1 MIQELEN
8 PFSVTKA
15 TEFTNSE
22 INEYWVSFNTKADVS
37 IQSLLNPNEFLPK
50 YIIGGKGCGK
60 THILRYFSYPLQSIR
75 HQSNILQLLESDKYI
90 GLYSI
95 LGGMNSSRFKEK
107 GVEQSEW
114 ETVFEYYFELYICD
128 CLLHTINEM
137 LQALDVKSET
147 ENKILASILP
157 LFTNNK
163 DLGNLQSIQSLITY
177 LKDLRDKIDSQILN
191 AAYFRKLDYNEV
203 KVLFT
208 PGDLI
213 FGIPAAVESTIE
225 VFRGV
230 KFICIL
236 DEYEK
241 LFEWQKVFVNTL
253 VWDKK
258 TPVTFWIGAR
268 RYGYTTRNTK
278 SGEAMK
284 QGSEFQEINL
294 DDIIRKNEDLYVPF
308 AEKLYTNRLIKYYQQ
323 KGLNVNQ
330 EDIGRKFCERFE
342 SYDED
347 KMISF
352 FGSKSRKEFKHLREF
367 RRILTYTIKNK
378 LALNL
383 TSEDDIES
391 VIKEI
396 IADTENNVL
405 EQKYKIFL
413 LYKSWHKAEKKENF
427 EDLLKFVNS
436 EYIKFKAN
444 KDSAFAEIKDK
455 RKKDFMAQ
463 LFNDFGIEN
472 PEYCGIEKYIDIS
485 SGNPRSFI
493 LSLKKTIEYSKIR
506 GEKPL
511 EDGGFISL
519 ESQCLAINDT
529 AKWFYEDA
537 EVIGEGGRQMYV
549 ALKNLTDYFALYR
562 FCDKPTETTVSSF
575 YIKAEEL
582 SENSLTTI
590 ELMKMHSV
598 LIEIEEGRLEKNTG
612 RQERMFQLNKILV
625 PLWDL
630 PAVRRGTVYLNKE
643 VAESI
648 FDKEANGNFDK
659 FYKAKKSELYAPDFL
674 KKGAVNSNNS
684 LFN

>member
-1 MIQELEN
+1 MINELEN

-22 INEYWVSFNTKADVS
+22 INEYWVNFNTKADVS

-60 THILRYFSYPLQSIR
+60 THILRYFSYPLQNIR
-75 HQSNILQLLESDKYI
+75 YQDDVAKLLATDKYI

-95 LGGMNSSRFKEK
+95 IGGMNSSRFKEK
-107 GVEQSEW
+107 GIEQAEW
-114 ETVFEYYFELYICD
+114 EAVFEYYFELYICD
-128 CLLHTINEM
+128 SLLHTIDEI
-137 LQALDVKSET
+137 VKKLNIQPEVES
-147 ENKILASILP
+147 KVLASILP

-163 DLGNLQSIQSLITY
+163 ELNTIQCIQDLIAY
-177 LKDLRDKIDSQILN
+177 LKELRDKIDSQILN
-191 AAYFRKLDYNEV
+191 AAFKRKLDYNEV
-203 KVLFT
+203 RVLFT

-213 FGIPAAVESTIE
+213 FGIPGAIESNIE
-225 VFRGV
+225 SFKNV

-268 RYGYTTRNTK
+268 RYGYTTRGTK
-278 SGEAMK
+278 SGESMK
-284 QGSEFQEINL
+284 QGSEFQEVNL
-294 DDIIRKNEDLYVPF
+294 DDIIRSNEELYVQF
-308 AEKLYTNRLIKYYQQ
+308 AEKLYTNRLIKYYQVN
-323 KGLNVNQ
+323 GLNVNQ
-330 EDIGRKFCERFE
+330 NDIGRKFCERFE
-342 SYDED
+342 SYDEE
-347 KMISF
+347 KMIQF
-352 FGSKSRKEFKHLREF
+352 LGAKNRKEYKHLKELRK
-367 RRILTYTIKNK
+367 ILSYTIKNK
-378 LALNL
+378 IALDL
-383 TSEDDIES
+383 TDD
-391 VIKEI
+391 KEI
-396 IADTENNVL
+396 DGVINAIVSDTGNNVL
-405 EQKYKIFL
+405 DQKYKIFL
-413 LYKSWHKAEKKENF
+413 LYKLWHKASKKETFQNVLSTIN
-427 EDLLKFVNS
+427 E
-436 EYIKFKAN
+436 EYRKFKGN
-444 KDSAFAEIKDK
+444 TESLFREIKDK

-463 LFNDFGIEN
+463 LFNEFGIEN
-472 PEYCGIEKYIDIS
+472 PEYCGIDKYIDIS

-511 EDGGFISL
+511 EDGGFISI

-537 EVIGEGGRQMYV
+537 EVIGENGRQMYV
-549 ALKNLTDYFALYR
+549 SLRNLTDYFALYR

-582 SENSLTTI
+582 SANSLAII

-598 LIEIEEGRLEKNTG
+598 LIESEDGRLEKNTG

-630 PAVRRGTVYLNKE
+630 PAVRRGTVYLSKE
-643 VAESI
+643 VADSI
-648 FDKEANGNFDK
+648 FDSDFNSNFDRY
-659 FYKAKKSELYAPDFL
+659 YKEKKSELFAPDFL
-674 KKGAVNSNNS
+674 KKDADMSKNS
-684 LFN
+684 LF